1 MGETLQ
7 GKVAIVTGAASGI
20 GAAIAR
26 LYAAEGCKVVVADTN
41 KKGCEEVA
49 AEVGGLASVVDVAV
63 EDQVQA
69 MVASCDEAFGRLDI
83 LVNNAGIVPRW
94 SRAEDTDLGVWDEVF
109 AVNVRGV
116 MACIKHSLPLL
127 ERSGGAIIN
136 MSSGQYL
143 RPDPN
148 QPIYS
153 SSKFA
158 VVGLSRAIA
167 GQVGGRGIRVNA
179 ICPGA
184 VATEGLMARV
194 SVRESEKTDGR
205 EPFAAFDEDF
215 TSKTALGLR
224 LVADHIADAALFL
237 ASDAS
242 SAITGEYLAIDAG
255 RRG

>member
-26 LYAAEGCKVVVADTN
+26 LYAAEGCKVVVADMDA
-41 KKGCEEVA
+41 KGCDTVA

-63 EDQVQA
+63 EDQVRA
-69 MVASCDEAFGRLDI
+69 MVVSCDEVFGRLDI
-83 LVNNAGIVPRW
+83 LVNNAGVVPRW
-94 SRAEDTDLGVWDEVF
+94 SRAEDTDLAVWDQVF

-116 MACIKHSLPLL
+116 MACIKHALPLL
-127 ERSGGAIIN
+127 ERSRGAIIN

-153 SSKFA
+153 ASKFA
-158 VVGLSRAIA
+158 VVGLSRSIA
-167 GQVGGRGIRVNA
+167 GQVGRHGVRVNA

-184 VATEGLMARV
+184 VTTEGLMARV
-194 SVRESEKTDGR
+194 GVRESEKADGR

-224 LVADHIADAALFL
+224 LMAGHIADAALFL
-237 ASDAS
+237 ASDAA
-242 SAITGEYLAIDAG
+242 SAITGEYLAVDAG
-255 RRG
+255 RQG

>member
-26 LYAAEGCKVVVADTN
+26 LYANHGCKVVVADTDET
-41 KKGCEEVA
+41 GGAAVA
-49 AEVGGLASVVDVAV
+49 AEVGGLASIVDVAQ
-63 EDQVQA
+63 EDQERA
-69 MVASCDEAFGRLDI
+69 MVGACEDAFGRLDI

-94 SRAEDTDLGVWDEVF
+94 SRAEDTDLAVWDQVF

-116 MACIKHSLPLL
+116 MACIKHALPLL
-127 ERSGGAIIN
+127 ARTQGVIIN

-153 SSKFA
+153 ASKFA
-158 VVGLSRAIA
+158 VVGLTRSIA
-167 GQVGGRGIRVNA
+167 GQVGRQGVRVNA

-194 SVRESEKTDGR
+194 RVRESEKAAGR
-205 EPFAAFDEDF
+205 EPFAAFDEDY

-224 LVADHIADAALFL
+224 LMAGHIADAALFL
-237 ASDAS
+237 ASEAA
-242 SAITGEYLAIDAG
+242 SAITGEYLAVDAG
-255 RRG
+255 RQG

>member
-26 LYAAEGCKVVVADTN
+26 LYANHGCKVVVADTN
-41 KKGCEEVA
+41 EKGCDAVA
-49 AEVGGLASVVDVAV
+49 AEVGGLASVVDVTQ
-63 EDQVQA
+63 EDQVRA
-69 MVASCDEAFGRLDI
+69 MVGACDEAFGRLDI

-94 SRAEDTDLGVWDEVF
+94 SPAEDTDLAVWDQVF

-116 MACIKHSLPLL
+116 MACIKHGLPLL
-127 ERSGGAIIN
+127 ARSKGVIIN

-158 VVGLSRAIA
+158 VVGLTRAVA
-167 GQVGGRGIRVNA
+167 GQVGRQGVRVNA

-194 SVRESEKTDGR
+194 RVRESEKAAGR
-205 EPFAAFDEDF
+205 EPFAAFDEDY

-224 LVADHIADAALFL
+224 LMAGHIADAALFL
-237 ASDAS
+237 ASDAA
-242 SAITGEYLAIDAG
+242 SAITGEYLAVDAG
-255 RRG
+255 RQG